1 MLFCDASEATPCSTE
16 VKDNGLECITVL
28 ASSNNT
34 DDSHVMDLSASNSND
49 SGFIERG
56 CLTVEERS
64 RAKPED
70 PGSSGLTKEDAY
82 TQTTLERPHK
92 TLAMKGAAP
101 IVSVESDC
109 DDFY

>member
-1 MLFCDASEATPCSTE
+1 M
-16 VKDNGLECITVL
+16 KDNGLECITAL
-28 ASSNNT
+28 ASSNST
-34 DDSHVMDLSASNSND
+34 DDSHAMDLSASNSND
-49 SGFIERG
+49 SGFVERS

-70 PGSSGLTKEDAY
+70 TGLSGLTKEDAY

-92 TLAMKGAAP
+92 TLAMKGTAP